1 MRYFYMIFITFFVVG
16 CGGSD
21 EENATSMNETP
32 INSLLSTQSAPTN
45 SQFSN
50 FENKPF
56 SVDPQLFNFDGNN
69 VYLKVYD
76 TDGNVFYLG
85 RINKDTLFSIEL
97 VLPNN
102 DSIVA
107 YDIFTDSAN
116 DLSISGDF
124 VL

>member
-1 MRYFYMIFITFFVVG
+1 MIFITFFVVG

-50 FENKPF
+50 FKNKQF
-56 SVDPQLFNFDGNN
+56 NIDPRSFNFDGDN

-76 TDGNVFYLG
+76 TGGSVLYLG
-85 RINKDTLFSIEL
+85 GIKKDAIFSIEL
-97 VLPNN
+97 TLPNN
-102 DSIVA
+102 DSTVV
-107 YDIFTDSAN
+107 YDLFTDSAN
-116 DLSISGDF
+116 DQSVSGEF